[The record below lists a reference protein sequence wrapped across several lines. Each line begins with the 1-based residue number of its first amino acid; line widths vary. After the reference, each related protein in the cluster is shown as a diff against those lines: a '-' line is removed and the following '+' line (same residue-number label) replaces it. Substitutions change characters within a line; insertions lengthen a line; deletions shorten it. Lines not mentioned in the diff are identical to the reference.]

1 MLGDQMDIKPLE
13 HELNELELNPK
24 PEYINMDR
32 KDREAF
38 LSQIG
43 NFSTEERGIFNMLCD
58 NWEHE
63 IGYAKF
69 VTNANKKTPIE
80 EKDLQSL
87 MKKLRK
93 SSCGILLTKFERGE
107 RGVEKIILTD
117 VRSHHFYYYFI
128 NNEYQ
133 KNYEEVSNDFVD
145 DKRFDKY
152 DIITTEL
159 SPQVLNIDE
168 LNKRFIEKEH
178 NLYNIFSIK
187 PGGYTP
193 FYATSYTLKD
203 LLKLSVRK
211 VKYYFKSDNFIA
223 FIAKIMNTSIS
234 KVRSTTDRFEI
245 STWKELT
252 RDILSNKSII
262 NGKFKNISS
271 SFFKAIIIANS
282 YCNNELKQR
291 DKELQEENKIKEILK
306 GIVNIIREKEFA
318 PMSQEDLNSLF
329 EDFNKE
335 NPNIKS
341 KFYELYVDNKTK
353 TGLTDIIFIGQHY
366 IHKDNLYKVFLDRIG
381 MITVELTSYFVD
393 EYKKCLLSNSSDPSL
408 LEGYPFNGSVM
419 TKLQSDY
426 PIIYDILKRK
436 GILAEAII
444 HFSKNRGHSQSKMHN
459 LLSMYFIEGSS
470 ELKNI
475 NDILHLDVL
484 ELYDTAYSRLP
495 LVKRLLIVVFGRY
508 SRYLERFTGHRKL
521 KKTKA
526 AKSKRNKSQN
536 RQSKSYS
543 SDSYSSSGYSYS
555 GKRSRKSSID
565 TPPKPKHYNKDQRDN
580 AWSSLGNEIY
590 KKKGT

>member
-1 MLGDQMDIKPLE
+1 MLGDPMDLKPLE

-38 LSQIG
+38 LSQVG
-43 NFSTEERGIFNMLCD
+43 NFSTEERGIFHMLCD

-69 VTNANKKTPIE
+69 VTSVNKKVPIE
-80 EKDLQSL
+80 EKDLESL
-87 MKKLRK
+87 MKKLRR

-128 NNEYQ
+128 NDEYQ
-133 KNYEEVSNDFVD
+133 KNYEDASNDFVD
-145 DKRFDKY
+145 DTRFDKY

-159 SPQVLNIDE
+159 SPLTLNIDD
-168 LNKRFIEKEH
+168 LNKQFIEQQH
-178 NLYNIFSIK
+178 NQFNIFTIK

-252 RDILSNKSII
+252 RDIISNKSII

-291 DKELQEENKIKEILK
+291 DKELQEENKIKELLK
-306 GIVNIIREKEFA
+306 GIVSSIKEKEFS
-318 PMSQEDLNSLF
+318 PMSQEALNSLF
-329 EDFNKE
+329 EDYNKE
-335 NPNIKS
+335 IPNLKS
-341 KFYELYVDNKTK
+341 KFYEMYVDNKTK

-366 IHKDNLYKVFLDRIG
+366 IHKDNLYKVFLDKVG
-381 MITVELTSYFVD
+381 MITVELTSFFVD

-408 LEGYPFNGSVM
+408 LEGYPFNGSVL

-426 PIIYDILKRK
+426 PIVYDIINRK

-475 NDILHLDVL
+475 NEIFHLDVL

-495 LVKRLLIVVFGRY
+495 LVKRLLIIVFGRY
-508 SRYLERFTGHRKL
+508 SRYLERFTGHRKI
-521 KKTKA
+521 KKNKI
-526 AKSKRNKSQN
+526 KSPRKNNKKRGSTSGTD
-536 RQSKSYS
+536 RSYYS
-543 SDSYSSSGYSYS
+543 GSDYSYS
-555 GKRSRKSSID
+555 GKRSRSS
-565 TPPKPKHYNKDQRDN
+565 TTSSEPKPKHYNKDQRDN
-580 AWSSLGNEIY
+580 AWSNLGNEIY